1 MIAIRRLVPG
11 DEDLVRLLS
20 VEDARFD
27 ADPTAVAP
35 AAAED
40 HPPLEDTAATQL
52 LSDPAAHFLAAFEGP
67 EPVGFLLAY
76 ELRRRHGD
84 GRMALL
90 YEIGVR
96 ADRRRRGV
104 GRLLLAE
111 FAALCR
117 TRRIGEAF
125 VLTSDSTPGA
135 SAFYAACGWTREQDG
150 VVMFEIRPGGPA
162 LVK

>member
-1 MIAIRRLVPG
+1 MMTTVRKLGPG

-27 ADPTAVAP
+27 TDPPAGKSRQPLEP
-35 AAAED
+35 AAA
-40 HPPLEDTAATQL
+40 ARL
-52 LSDPAAHFLAAFEGP
+52 LSDASAHFLVAFEGP
-67 EPVGFLLAY
+67 EAVGFLLGHQ
-76 ELRRRHGD
+76 LLRRHGD
-84 GRMALL
+84 ERMAML

-104 GRLLLAE
+104 GRVLLDG

-117 TRRIGEAF
+117 ARRIGEAF

-135 SAFYAACGWTREQDG
+135 PAFYAACGWTRQPDG
-150 VVMFEIRPGGPA
+150 AVTFEIRPSGPA